1 MSERRPRLL
10 VFSSLFP
17 HPGQPNAGVFI
28 RERMFRV
35 GRELPL
41 VVVAPQPWFPLQG
54 LLRLFRPHFRPPAPR
69 HEVQQG
75 VDVYHPRFFSVPGIF
90 KSFDG
95 FFMALGSFTLLRR
108 LRRETGFDIIDAHFA
123 YPDGYAACLLS
134 KWLNVSFT
142 ITLRGTEA
150 RHAKIPAFRRRMLL
164 AMRRAARV
172 FAVAEALKRVAV
184 DLGVAESQV
193 RVVGN
198 GVDTQIFYPGPQAA
212 ARAVLGLPAD
222 ARVLITVG
230 GLVER
235 KGFHRVIELLPR
247 LRQTFPKLHYVI
259 VGGASAEGDMGA
271 QLKRQ
276 SAELGLTDCV
286 HFLGPLPAAR
296 LRGPLSA
303 ADVFV
308 LPTRN
313 EGWANVILEAMACG
327 LPVVT
332 TDVGGNREVVCRP
345 ELGAVLPFGEREALY
360 TALSDALKRD
370 WPRDAIIEYA
380 RANGWELRVADLVG
394 EFTAIHRALGRE
406 SAAYG

>member
-10 VFSSLFP
+10 VYSSLFP

-75 VDVYHPRFFSVPGIF
+75 VDVYHPRFFSVPGIL

-142 ITLRGTEA
+142 ITLRGTET
-150 RHAKIPAFRRRMLL
+150 RHAKIPAFRQRMLL

-198 GVDTQIFYPGPQAA
+198 GVDTQIFYPEAKAA
-212 ARAVLGLPAD
+212 ARAALGLPAD

-276 SAELGLTDCV
+276 TAELGLTDCV

-370 WPRDAIIEYA
+370 WPWDAIIEYA

-394 EFTAIHRALGRE
+394 EFSAIHRALGRE